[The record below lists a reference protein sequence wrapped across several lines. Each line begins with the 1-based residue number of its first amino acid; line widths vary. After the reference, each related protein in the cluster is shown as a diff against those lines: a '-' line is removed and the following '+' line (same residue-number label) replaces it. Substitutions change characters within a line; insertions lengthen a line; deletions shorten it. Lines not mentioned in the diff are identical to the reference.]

1 MDLAKAAERLRQ
13 AALKYPETY
22 EESPW
27 GDRVVKVKG
36 KIFLFCDVHDG
47 IMYVSLK
54 LPQSRHAALKEKWAA
69 PTAYGLGKSGWV
81 SCKFGPK
88 DEVPEEQ
95 LATWMGESYRALAPK
110 KLAGS
115 PPALPLA
122 SLARGRSAA
131 LAAAGPAAAK
141 PVVKAPK
148 IAARALLF
156 CHDKLRARRA
166 KETLAALGVTLDVTD
181 RVADVRT
188 RQKKIDA
195 LIIDLG
201 RLAEEG
207 LPLAKEIDAT
217 DLPIHLFITG
227 IRDAKQRRRAQTD
240 ATSADLFRTP
250 PGDPKTAGAI
260 AATLARYHKKR
271 A

>member
-1 MDLAKAAERLRQ
+1 MDLAKAAERLRK

-36 KIFLFCDVHDG
+36 KIFLFCGVHQG
-47 IMYVSLK
+47 MMYVSLK
-54 LPQSRHAALKEKWAA
+54 LPQSRHDALKEKWAA

-81 SCKFGPK
+81 SCKFGPNDK
-88 DEVPEEQ
+88 VPEARLE
-95 LATWMGESYRALAPK
+95 TWMGESYRALAPK
-110 KLAGS
+110 KLA
-115 PPALPLA
+115 
-122 SLARGRSAA
+122 A
-131 LAAAGPAAAK
+131 LAATGPASAKAAPK
-141 PVVKAPK
+141 VTK

-156 CHDKLRARRA
+156 CHDKLRAKRA
-166 KETLAALGVTLDVTD
+166 KETLAERGVTLDVTD
-181 RVADVRT
+181 RVAEVRK

-250 PGDPKTAGAI
+250 PGDSKTAGAI
-260 AATLARYHKKR
+260 AATLARYQKKR